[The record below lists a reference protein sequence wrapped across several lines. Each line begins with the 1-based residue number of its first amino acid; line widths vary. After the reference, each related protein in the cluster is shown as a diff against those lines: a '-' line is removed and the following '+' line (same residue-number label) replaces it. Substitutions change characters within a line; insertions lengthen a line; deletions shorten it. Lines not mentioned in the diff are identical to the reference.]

1 MYLLVSLSFPS
12 VETEIII
19 PFSKII
25 AALELFLQGIIPYCV
40 MEI

>member
-19 PFSKII
+19 LFSKTI
-25 AALELFLQGIIPYCV
+25 AAFKLFLQGIIPYCV
-40 MEI
+40 VEI